1 MIRYG
6 PAGWEYADW
15 AGIVYP
21 RPEGRGFDRL
31 RWLARFFRTVEVNAT
46 FYRPFSADHAAR
58 WCERVG
64 DVPEFRFGAKVWR
77 RLTHERE
84 PYGADEVRDARAALD
99 RLHAERRLGAALLQ
113 FPWSFKRTEENEE

>member
-46 FYRPFSADHAAR
+46 FYRVQPRSAGESSNAA
-58 WCERVG
+58 
-64 DVPEFRFGAKVWR
+64 
-77 RLTHERE
+77 
-84 PYGADEVRDARAALD
+84 
-99 RLHAERRLGAALLQ
+99 
-113 FPWSFKRTEENEE
+113 